1 MTLQQLHYTS
11 AAPGPDGSGFRF
23 TAVSDDLPAALLA
36 EVEQLVGYE
45 PPRDAPARPTAGE
58 LAGFPIAFSHH
69 LLSDGS
75 RLLCR
80 AVYTGTDYSGRYG
93 NFHAHAVRL
102 SPADALPG
110 GMLPI
115 QAWESPFWADSTPGD
130 GVPAGEPTSAG
141 RIDKARLL
149 EFVRA
154 RAERLEPFLADV
166 RNLFRDPD
174 APQLLVVERDSADVA
189 HWIAVASAV
198 LPRER
203 ADRLTFTTYT
213 RRPGL
218 ARQQIVG
225 TSPDA
230 DTDAADAGRRF
241 RVHDCAGGRSSTVR
255 EASDATDAPDA
266 WASVAA
272 RLWLAGL
279 PELVSG
285 TVRNPEGTGPDAPY
299 DAGRLA
305 ALAAREGVALDAAGR
320 TAAARRAVTRP
331 RASDRFALLTGL
343 AAGGTARTAEEW
355 TALAALAD
363 EFAPL
368 AGHAMTDPLVR
379 DLRAELARASDAPL
393 PVLLSLHRLAE
404 ALRLDRSAVLPA
416 LTARMSTALLD
427 DDEEKDRAAVRAALG
442 AHPELAAA
450 VLGSLDR
457 TAATGDPA
465 AVARALADGL
475 PGADLT
481 PHPHLRMA
489 AAVNTAGDP
498 AHTDRPGL
506 LDSLMKAAGAE
517 HQGEPS
523 VLRTAVRLVWGDT
536 PIRPV
541 EAGILLAAL
550 PEAWC
555 RAAGLDDSF
564 VQAALD
570 SDPDDPEA
578 PELAKALLLN
588 RATTLAP
595 RQRAALLLLELA
607 GDLTAG
613 ETLTGYAGRAVAL
626 RAQALPLEPGIETRV
641 SAALAERLLD
651 SPAPQGELLA
661 LVQGGD
667 EPFLRAY
674 DRAARR
680 EGVADRMRGAPE
692 YAAGC
697 FAAWQTAPGA
707 DALWEEIRT
716 GLLTSVLRP
725 VVRRMPAEDVDALLR
740 DLRRRGGP
748 WASAFQD
755 WNRPGVLSRISGR
768 WRARGGNRQGTAGA
782 RGPGDIEPP
791 TEERP

>member
-23 TAVSDDLPAALLA
+23 TAVSDDLPAALLG

-45 PPRDAPARPTAGE
+45 PPRAAPARPTADE
-58 LAGFPIAFSHH
+58 LTTFPIAFSHH

-115 QAWESPFWADSTPGD
+115 QAWESSFWADSTPGD
-130 GVPAGEPTSAG
+130 GVLAGEPTSAG

-166 RNLFRDPD
+166 RNLFLDPE

-203 ADRLTFTTYT
+203 AGRLTFTTYT

-230 DTDAADAGRRF
+230 DTDAADADRRF
-241 RVHDCAGGRSSTVR
+241 RVHDCAGGRSSPAR
-255 EASDATDAPDA
+255 DDAPDA

-305 ALAAREGVALDAAGR
+305 VLAAREGVALDAAGR
-320 TAAARRAVTRP
+320 TAAARRAMEQPPT
-331 RASDRFALLTGL
+331 SDRFALLTGL

-368 AGHAMTDPLVR
+368 AGHAITDPLVR
-379 DLRAELARASDAPL
+379 DLRAELTRASDEPL

-404 ALRLDRSAVLPA
+404 ALRLDLTAALPA
-416 LTARMSTALLD
+416 LTTRMSAALLD
-427 DDEEKDRAAVRAALG
+427 DNDDNDDNDDKDRAAVRAALG

-457 TAATGDPA
+457 AAATGDPA
-465 AVARALADGL
+465 AVARVLADGI
-475 PGADLT
+475 PGADLE

-489 AAVNTAGDP
+489 AALGMAGQ
-498 AHTDRPGL
+498 HTDRPGL
-506 LDSLMKAAGAE
+506 LDSLMKVAGAE

-523 VLRTAVRLVWGDT
+523 VLRTAVRLIWGGT

-541 EAGILLAAL
+541 EAGILLAEL

-613 ETLTGYAGRAVAL
+613 EALTGYAGRAVAL

-641 SAALAERLLD
+641 STALAERLLD
-651 SPAPQGELLA
+651 STAPPGELLA

-680 EGVADRMRGAPE
+680 EGVADRMRGTPG
-692 YAAGC
+692 YAAEC

-707 DALWEEIRT
+707 GALWEEIRT

-725 VVRRMPAEDVDALLR
+725 VVRRMPAEDVDELLG

-755 WNRPGVLSRISGR
+755 WNRPGVLGRISGR
-768 WRARGGNRQGTAGA
+768 WRARGGNRPGTAGA

-791 TEERP
+791 REERP